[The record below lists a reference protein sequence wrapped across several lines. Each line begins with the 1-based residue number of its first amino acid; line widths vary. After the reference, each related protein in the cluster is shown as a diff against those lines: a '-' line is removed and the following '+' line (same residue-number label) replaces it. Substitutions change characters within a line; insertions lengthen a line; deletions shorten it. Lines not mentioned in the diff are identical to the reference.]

1 MQFPLVLTTD
11 DNGTLMVTCP
21 LLPEVSSF
29 GEDHDEALAHGRDA
43 VEEAIA
49 ARMARWEDIAWPE
62 RQDMV
67 PACREKR
74 AVALSMMASLKA
86 SLYAACKAAGIS
98 RAELARRLHWHREQ
112 VDRLFRLDHESRVEQ
127 IEAAFAALDLEADLE
142 VETGPIIDR
151 DRTRSRG

>member
-1 MQFPLVLTTD
+1 MQFPLVLTPD

-29 GEDHDEALAHGRDA
+29 GQNHDDALMHGRDA

-49 ARMARWEDIAWPE
+49 ARMAHWEDIAWPQRE
-62 RQDMV
+62 DMV

-86 SLYAACKAAGIS
+86 SLYAACKAAAVS
-98 RAELARRLHWHREQ
+98 RAELARRLEWHREQ
-112 VDRLFRLDHESRVEQ
+112 VDRLFRLDHESKLEQ
-127 IEAAFAALDLEADLE
+127 IEAAFRALQLVADVE
-142 VETGPIIDR
+142 VEIGAIVDR
-151 DRTRSRG
+151 DRARARR